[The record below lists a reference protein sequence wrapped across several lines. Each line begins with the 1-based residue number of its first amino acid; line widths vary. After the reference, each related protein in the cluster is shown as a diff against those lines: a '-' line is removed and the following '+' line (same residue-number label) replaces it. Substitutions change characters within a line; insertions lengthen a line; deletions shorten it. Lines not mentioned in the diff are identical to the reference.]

1 MAKFFKNYNII
12 NLKIFNEVESQVDK
26 KSLNDFNI
34 QPKYLAM
41 LYLKH
46 CDFCCNNDNEDT
58 FINNLNFFYG
68 YQICSK
74 CDNKKIGETYIKN
87 WYVKNK
93 CLPIEYI
100 NIFDVKQSYRIQ
112 RSSGIFEDEWNID
125 SQYHIQYTI
134 KSDGSED
141 LLIPMYKAVYSP
153 RDRSANKKI
162 YLSELCR
169 FNNLNESSVIKIFK
183 DKFEEFQNN

>member
-74 CDNKKIGETYIKN
+74 CDENKNYKRAKELGTPS
-87 WYVKNK
+87 KNK
-93 CLPIEYI
+93 
-100 NIFDVKQSYRIQ
+100 NVIFSDIVQKGR
-112 RSSGIFEDEWNID
+112 RGSGSNHYFWAFKN
-125 SQYHIQYTI
+125 
-134 KSDGSED
+134 SDILGRWEGD
-141 LLIPMYKAVYSP
+141 K
-153 RDRSANKKI
+153 
-162 YLSELCR
+162 
-169 FNNLNESSVIKIFK
+169 ESVSLFL
-183 DKFEEFQNN
+183 